1 MEKYEQ
7 IQRLSKQGFTG
18 ANVLAFAS
26 REEDNTDLMY
36 NSKTTAAFA
45 AALLTVSFVYPINHI
60 ISVKRG

>member
-7 IQRLSKQGFTG
+7 IQRLSKQGFTD

-26 REEDNTDLMY
+26 REEDNTDSMY

-45 AALLTVSFVYPINHI
+45 AAL
-60 ISVKRG
+60 

>member
-7 IQRLSKQGFTG
+7 IQRLSKQGFTD

-36 NSKTTAAFA
+36 NGSLCGST
-45 AALLTVSFVYPINHI
+45 LTVSFVYPINHI